1 MNAII
6 VYDSLYDDFFF
17 FPNTG
22 YFAILNKL
30 KKINKRKDILK
41 NWITA
46 FDRYFKDDV
55 GQLPVLFNMT
65 KLSYYLKLIEA
76 K

>member
-1 MNAII
+1 MTHFMMT
-6 VYDSLYDDFFF
+6 FFF
-17 FPNTG
+17 SKHWIFCN
-22 YFAILNKL
+22 L
-30 KKINKRKDILK
+30 KQIEKNYKRKDILK

>member
-1 MNAII
+1 MTH
-6 VYDSLYDDFFF
+6 FMMTFF

-30 KKINKRKDILK
+30 KKNYKRKDILK